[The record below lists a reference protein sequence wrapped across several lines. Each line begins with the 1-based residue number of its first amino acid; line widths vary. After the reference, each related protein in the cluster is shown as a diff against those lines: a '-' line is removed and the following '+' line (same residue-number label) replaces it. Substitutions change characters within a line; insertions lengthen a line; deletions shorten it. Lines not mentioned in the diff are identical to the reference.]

1 MSLGQIS
8 IELKGGIELNRMET
22 KIGLNAFLNKIV
34 VVKFIDD
41 DRGFLTATTGVLTDF
56 NEDGENEDGE
66 KIETFIVISSET
78 DYERISLDSVRKI
91 FLKDGI
97 K

>member
-1 MSLGQIS
+1 MSFGHII

-56 NEDGENEDGE
+56 SEDYEDE
-66 KIETFIVISSET
+66 KKIEPFIVISSET
-78 DYERISLDSVRKI
+78 DYERILLDSVRKI
-91 FLKDGI
+91 FLKDAI